1 MSDIIGPISVGPASH
16 AARPAPQAPHPAVPS
31 LENSQS
37 SGTATDDKRRDPD
50 LTARRSLQALDPMP
64 GPPPAFEA
72 SLLELESDLQSVIKR
87 VAAAREKAR
96 DLHAVAPESPS
107 PTLAEPA
114 KIDPA
119 TEANGSPRIADPYS
133 REA

>member
-1 MSDIIGPISVGPASH
+1 MSDIIGLIPVGPASH
-16 AARPAPQAPHPAVPS
+16 AARPAPQAPRPAVPR

-37 SGTATDDKRRDPD
+37 SGTATEHDRRRDPGS
-50 LTARRSLQALDPMP
+50 TAQPSLQARDPMP

-96 DLHAVAPESPS
+96 DLQAIAPETPLTSP
-107 PTLAEPA
+107 AEPA
-114 KIDPA
+114 R
-119 TEANGSPRIADPYS
+119 TEAGAAAPNPYD
-133 REA
+133 